1 MNIILTKVSFKSN
14 KKNLLTGILIGNNQS
29 SKDSAA
35 LIVCHGFSGT
45 KEGGGKAISMAKY
58 FSSHNIT
65 TLLFDFSGN
74 GESDGK
80 FEDITLSGQIQDL
93 NVAIN
98 FIKDL
103 GFNKIFVMGRSFGG
117 TTAICY
123 TGYHKPHYVK
133 GVICV
138 NSVARPYELFSK
150 VRTKRDGDK
159 VVLKADEKQVIIK
172 NDFFEDLKKW
182 DILSLAKK
190 ISPIPLL
197 IIQGDRDEVV
207 DPKEAQMLYNSARD
221 PKELKIIKGGDHT
234 FTDNYKPMWE
244 ATLKFIL
251 KLSN

>member
-1 MNIILTKVSFKSN
+1 MLTKVSFKGN

-58 FSSHNIT
+58 FSFHNIT

-123 TGYHKPHYVK
+123 TGYHKPDFVK

-150 VRTKRDGDK
+150 VKTKRDGDK
-159 VVLKADEKQVIIK
+159 VILMADEKQVIIK

-182 DILSLAKK
+182 DVWSLAKK

-207 DPKEAQMLYNSARD
+207 DPKEAHMLYKSARC
-221 PKELKIIKGGDHT
+221 PKEIKIIKGGDHT
-234 FTDNYKPMWE
+234 LTDNYKPMWE

-251 KLSN
+251 NVT